1 MLQGWCRTIDVHRY
15 VTQQKLW
22 KRLISVSHVAH
33 QSAHAEGAH
42 ILKRPVEPGPEDCCQ
57 ASSTSVLLHHV
68 SLQQTCKRAD
78 GPYHCTWAKAST
90 SSVVVH
96 SILRST
102 PSSGSH
108 PLLQS
113 GCLNCVWEVYR
124 LELEEYN
131 RELAK
136 RQGKP
141 PPKPAVDPFAELERK
156 VEEQKRQREELESS
170 TPKAEKRTGHA
181 QDAP

>member
-1 MLQGWCRTIDVHRY
+1 MMQNPTNPHKTQKQRTLDVHRH
-15 VTQQKLW
+15 VTQQRLW
-22 KRLISVSHVAH
+22 KRLISVSHIAH
-33 QSAHAEGAH
+33 QSAHAESAH
-42 ILKRPVEPGPEDCCQ
+42 ILKRPVEPGPEDCC
-57 ASSTSVLLHHV
+57 
-68 SLQQTCKRAD
+68 
-78 GPYHCTWAKAST
+78 
-90 SSVVVH
+90 
-96 SILRST
+96 
-102 PSSGSH
+102 
-108 PLLQS
+108 QS

-131 RELAK
+131 KELAK

-156 VEEQKRQREELESS
+156 LDEQKRQREELESS